1 MAIDNL
7 NYYSSWLPAWQ
18 QTDKYSN
25 LPWCLKSKNLD
36 IFSSS
41 KSVKATAFSQPSQW
55 ANDIIKQ
62 EWKLKLKTDGKVYEE
77 INGVDVLLNDP
88 SVNFPVY
95 QVCYTWKNWT
105 YENAQWG
112 TPQDMSVRYEWDEWR
127 SYVVFTDRAM
137 LVYTKTAFIFD
148 KELSTSSFTMDSWD
162 PWQDWYWFTRDNFGG
177 NWYIFIKV
185 TNPRIWIMPLNIY
198 CIEPDTTDVTAYLS
212 DVSVDFGVTKFYYD
226 AQVDGMVS
234 SWQSSYVNIPFTWTI
249 QEGIHLDIPISDA
262 YDGEYVRVSL
272 NFNRTRRAWKSWDS
286 WTWGKIYID
295 INWWPKEDHRMI
307 IDWVKSEWDYKEKY
321 GYLPV
326 RERELVSVWN
336 YAYSQ
341 SYWMKWVSF
350 QPLYKWNGTW
360 VDDNWAKKILYDFIN
375 DMWWENDPAMDVI
388 WMIIWNEQVYMIGNL
403 NWDWYIIPCDLTG
416 GIGTPYVAYWCTFK
430 WATNIDYLMYLV
442 WDDRGISCLWAY
454 NWQELVQLIGGN
466 KESNVSDMIDN
477 DEQYKFDW
485 GIVNWRK
492 NLILST
498 SDNRLFQY
506 WQTYGGK
513 WWTFIHELP
522 SNAANVTLKANGKD
536 LEVSYTI
543 TASWTTTKYIT
554 KYQDDVAVKNY
565 NTEWMAVYPMVI
577 GNHLLEK
584 EESDLYVSY
593 IIPSNLTKLEFWAG
607 ANHYHFWTF
616 KMTPWTQAPAVWS
629 TWEIEWIGNPRDLPH
644 MLTNLDQVSFVEANG
659 DYFTFRGV
667 WELPV
672 LSGNETWRLKRGW
685 IKDIPTY
692 LNFTEVHHFR
702 KIWEIT
708 AWWFTEWEFRFTNLN
723 NKLELPKSH
732 TLQIMVKWIGTNQF
746 TPELFSLDLV
756 ANQRDRW

>member
-41 KSVKATAFSQPSQW
+41 KSVKATAFSSPST
-55 ANDIIKQ
+55 ADADVIA
-62 EWKLKLKTDGKVYEE
+62 EWWGLVLKTDWKVYERNNWTDTLF
-77 INGVDVLLNDP
+77 IDP
-88 SVNFPVY
+88 ATNFPVY
-95 QVCYTWKNWT
+95 KVSYTWENWPYADAT
-105 YENAQWG
+105 RW
-112 TPQDMSVRYEWDEWR
+112 TVQDMVVATEWDEWK
-127 SYVVFTDRAM
+127 SFVVFTDRASFTYSKVKFVPTKRFEYDSWWT
-137 LVYTKTAFIFD
+137 LASDDYTEWYQFTKNDT
-148 KELSTSSFTMDSWD
+148 TSSSLDILVFVDSS
-162 PWQDWYWFTRDNFGG
+162 FAT
-177 NWYIFIKV
+177 I
-185 TNPRIWIMPLNIY
+185 PLNVVAHEYSGSNTSISLEY
-198 CIEPDTTDVTAYLS
+198 ARLYYPD
-212 DVSVDFGVTKFYYD
+212 FYYD
-226 AQVDGMVS
+226 AELEAMSPTRVID
-234 SWQSSYVNIPFTWTI
+234 Y
-249 QEGIHLDIPISDA
+249 
-262 YDGEYVRVSL
+262 YDL
-272 NFNRTRRAWKSWDS
+272 T
-286 WTWGKIYID
+286 WTWGSLTDWWIHFEVPTFPTYWGRRILRLSFKFIKSWSNYWWDGHLYID
-295 INWWPKEDHRMI
+295 MNGWPVETHRMQ
-307 IDWVKSEWDYKEKY
+307 WQYSSWDYNY
-321 GYLPV
+321 YYSYLPV
-326 RERELVSVWN
+326 RERKLNEIWVYWYSM
-336 YAYSQ
+336 AYWLKGQ
-341 SYWMKWVSF
+341 SF
-350 QPLYKWNGTW
+350 QSLYKWISSW
-360 VDDNWAKKILYDFIN
+360 VTVNWQKKIIYDFVQ
-375 DMWWENDPAMDVI
+375 DMWWANDPWMDVI

-416 GIGTPYVAYWCTFK
+416 GIGTPYVAYWCEFL
-430 WATNIDYLMYLV
+430 WATNIDYLLYLV
-442 WDDRGISCLWAY
+442 WKDRWISCLWAY
-454 NWQELVQLIGGN
+454 NWQELVQVIGGN

-513 WWTFIHELP
+513 WWAFIHELP

-565 NTEWMAVYPMVI
+565 NTEWVAVYPMVI

-616 KMTPWTQAPAVWS
+616 KMTPWTEAPAVWS

-644 MLTNLDQVSFVEANG
+644 LLVNLEQVSFVEANG
-659 DYFTFRGV
+659 DYFTFRWV

-685 IKDIPTY
+685 IKDTPTY

-708 AWWFTEWEFRFTNLN
+708 AGGFTEWEFRFTNLN

>member
-41 KSVKATAFSQPSQW
+41 KSVKATAFSQPVAW
-55 ANDIIKQ
+55 EADVIKQ
-62 EWKLKLKTDGKVYEE
+62 SGNLVLKTDWKVYTR
-77 INGVDVLLNDP
+77 NNWTDTLLVDP
-88 SVNFPVY
+88 SVDYPVN
-95 QVCYTWKNWT
+95 QIKYTDT
-105 YENAQWG
+105 YESSQRW
-112 TPQDMSVRYEWDEWR
+112 TPQDLVAKYDGDELK
-127 SYVVFTDRAM
+127 SFVVFTDRSSYTYSDLSFTFEKTFTSTWDFTLWEVKSAWYEFTADSITWSWNIAFRVKNPRLCKIPLKIFWVEPETTDRVLVIDNIKVAWLTNRYHYDKRLDSIVPESTSAEVNVPFSTTFQEWIDVELPLRDAYADDEC
-137 LVYTKTAFIFD
+137 LVYIHYD
-148 KELSTSSFTMDSWD
+148 SSRRSWH
-162 PWQDWYWFTRDNFGG
+162 
-177 NWYIFIKV
+177 
-185 TNPRIWIMPLNIY
+185 
-198 CIEPDTTDVTAYLS
+198 
-212 DVSVDFGVTKFYYD
+212 
-226 AQVDGMVS
+226 
-234 SWQSSYVNIPFTWTI
+234 SWN
-249 QEGIHLDIPISDA
+249 
-262 YDGEYVRVSL
+262 
-272 NFNRTRRAWKSWDS
+272 SWS
-286 WTWGKIYID
+286 WGKLYVD
-295 INWWPKEDHRMI
+295 INWWPTESHRI
-307 IDWVKSEWDYKEKY
+307 IWEWGVALDGDSNYY
-321 GYLPV
+321 YSYLPI
-326 RERELVSVWN
+326 RERKLEEIWI
-336 YAYSQ
+336 YWYSMA
-341 SYWMKWVSF
+341 YWMKGQTFQSLYQWVSS
-350 QPLYKWNGTW
+350 W
-360 VDDNWAKKILYDFIN
+360 VEHNWQQEIMYDFVQ
-375 DMWWENDPAMDVI
+375 DMWWENAPWMDII
-388 WMIIWNEQVYMIGNL
+388 WLIIWNEQVYMIGNL
-403 NWDWYIIPCDLTG
+403 NWDWYIIPCDLTWWV
-416 GIGTPYVAYWCTFK
+416 GTPYVAYWCEFL
-430 WATNIDYLMYLV
+430 WATNIDYLLYLV
-442 WDDRGISCLWAY
+442 WKDRGISCLWAY
-454 NWQELVQLIGGN
+454 NWQELAQVIGGN
-466 KESNVSDMIDN
+466 KESDVSDMIDN

-506 WQTYGGK
+506 WQTYWGK

-543 TASWTTTKYIT
+543 TDNWVTTKYIT

-565 NTEWMAVYPMVI
+565 NTEWVAVYPMVI
-577 GNHLLEK
+577 WNHLLEK
-584 EESDLYVSY
+584 EESDLYASY
-593 IIPSNLTKLEFWAG
+593 IIPSNLTKLEFWAS

-616 KMTPWTQAPAVWS
+616 KMTPWTQAPEVWS
-629 TWEIEWIGNPRDLPH
+629 TWEIDWIGNPRDLPH
-644 MLTNLDQVSFVEANG
+644 LLINLEQVSFVEANG

-672 LSGNETWRLKRGW
+672 LSGNETWRLVQSS
-685 IKDIPTY
+685 IKWGDHY

-708 AWWFTEWEFRFTNLN
+708 AGGFTEWEFRFTNLN

>member
-41 KSVKATAFSQPSQW
+41 KSVKATAFSSPST
-55 ANDIIKQ
+55 ADADVIA
-62 EWKLKLKTDGKVYEE
+62 EWWGLVLKTDWKVYERNNWTDTLF
-77 INGVDVLLNDP
+77 IDP
-88 SVNFPVY
+88 ATNFPV
-95 QVCYTWKNWT
+95 QKVSYTWENWPFADAT
-105 YENAQWG
+105 RW
-112 TPQDMSVRYEWDEWR
+112 TVQDMVVATEWDEWK
-127 SYVVFTDRAM
+127 SFVVFTDRASFTYSK
-137 LVYTKTAFIFD
+137 VKFVPTKRFEYDSWWTLNDSVWTDWYQFNKND
-148 KELSTSSFTMDSWD
+148 TTSSTLDIDIIIDSPFADIPIKVKEYTWS
-162 PWQDWYWFTRDNFGG
+162 GG
-177 NWYIFIKV
+177 N
-185 TNPRIWIMPLNIY
+185 
-198 CIEPDTTDVTAYLS
+198 TTIALYQAKLYYS
-212 DVSVDFGVTKFYYD
+212 GYYYD
-226 AQVDGMVS
+226 AELEAMTPTAMVDH
-234 SWQSSYVNIPFTWTI
+234 QSSLTFDTYDLSQWASAVIPAAPTYNWRRILRLTFAFNKVSQSGNYEW
-249 QEGIHLDIPISDA
+249 
-262 YDGEYVRVSL
+262 DGDL
-272 NFNRTRRAWKSWDS
+272 
-286 WTWGKIYID
+286 YID
-295 INWWPKEDHRMI
+295 INGWPYENHRM
-307 IDWVKSEWDYKEKY
+307 SWDNSAGDYNY
-321 GYLPV
+321 YYNYLPIK
-326 RERELVSVWN
+326 ERKLQEIWVYWYSM
-336 YAYSQ
+336 AYWLKGQ
-341 SYWMKWVSF
+341 SF
-350 QPLYKWNGTW
+350 QSLYKWISSW
-360 VDDNWAKKILYDFIN
+360 VTVNWQKKIIYDFVQ
-375 DMWWENDPAMDVI
+375 DMWWANDPWMDVI

-416 GIGTPYVAYWCTFK
+416 GIGTPYVAYWCEFL
-430 WATNIDYLMYLV
+430 WATNIDYLLYLV
-442 WDDRGISCLWAY
+442 WKDRGISCLWAY
-454 NWQELVQLIGGN
+454 NWQELVQVIGGN

-513 WWTFIHELP
+513 WWAFIHELP

-536 LEVSYTI
+536 LEISYTI

-616 KMTPWTQAPAVWS
+616 KMTPWTEAPAVWS

-644 MLTNLDQVSFVEANG
+644 LLINLEQVSFVEANG
-659 DYFTFRGV
+659 DYFTFRWV

-672 LSGNETWRLKRGW
+672 LSGNETWRLKRGDV
-685 IKDIPTY
+685 KYGYQY

-708 AWWFTEWEFRFTNLN
+708 AGGFTEWEFRFTNLN